1 MFTFGFSPIIDLD
14 DARLFAQQ
22 FQPEEDRPTLRRIAR
37 ASALCHHNLVW
48 CLDASRFTVRSQR
61 DLDVQYKVAS
71 AERNHLNRFIKAKKL
86 NKRMVLDYLQGR
98 DPRKFH
104 PLYHAPLVPT
114 FAGVIDIFE
123 LKRLEKIKLEIKQSQ
138 GGLYVA
144 IVQLYDR
151 GSSVEQVH
159 LKTEMKGNFYR
170 N

>member
-1 MFTFGFSPIIDLD
+1 
-14 DARLFAQQ
+14 
-22 FQPEEDRPTLRRIAR
+22 
-37 ASALCHHNLVW
+37 
-48 CLDASRFTVRSQR
+48 
-61 DLDVQYKVAS
+61 
-71 AERNHLNRFIKAKKL
+71 
-86 NKRMVLDYLQGR
+86 MVLDYLQGR

-123 LKRLEKIKLEIKQSQ
+123 LKRREKIKLEIKQSQ

-170 N
+170 S

>member
-1 MFTFGFSPIIDLD
+1 M
-14 DARLFAQQ
+14 
-22 FQPEEDRPTLRRIAR
+22 
-37 ASALCHHNLVW
+37 
-48 CLDASRFTVRSQR
+48 
-61 DLDVQYKVAS
+61 
-71 AERNHLNRFIKAKKL
+71 NHLNRFIKAKNL
-86 NKRMVLDYLQGR
+86 NKRMVLDYLQGQ
-98 DPRKFH
+98 DPRKGY